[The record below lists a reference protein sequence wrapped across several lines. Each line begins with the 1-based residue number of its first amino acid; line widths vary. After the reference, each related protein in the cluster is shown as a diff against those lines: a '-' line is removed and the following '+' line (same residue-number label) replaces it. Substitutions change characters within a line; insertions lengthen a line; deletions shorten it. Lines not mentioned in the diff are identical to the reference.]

1 MMIYVVGI
9 GLDGASG
16 LSESVLNVIAGATI
30 LVGSDRHLSYFPE
43 HPAFRLILGD
53 LTETIVAIRQQLTRW
68 ESEKKQSTNNYIVIL
83 VSGDPLFFGLG
94 RLLIAEFPSEQ
105 LTFYPH
111 ISSIQLAFNR
121 IKIPWQDARILSVHG
136 RSMETLIQALQQGA
150 EKIAIL
156 TDNLYNPPAI
166 AQLIKSLDLPS
177 RYQFWVCENL
187 GGKDERV
194 QQWEIESLKNQE
206 FSSLNIVILLR
217 ESALGLEPFD
227 LSKIPTFGIPDQLF
241 FSYSDRPGLM
251 TKREVR
257 TLILGELALQPKQT
271 IWDIGAGTGSVSI
284 EIARLF
290 PDSTVYSIEKTA
302 AGTTLIEQNR
312 QRFQVNNL
320 VSIHGEAPEILHH
333 LRSPNRIFIGG
344 SGSNLSEILGI
355 CSIRLSPGGV
365 IVLALATIEH
375 LNTALNWLDQRKRIE
390 RSWSYRIL
398 NVQLSRSVPVANLTR
413 FSPLNPVTLL
423 TISHHSL
430 FA

>member
-1 MMIYVVGI
+1 MIHVIGI

-16 LSESVLNVIAGATI
+16 LSESVLNLVAGATV

-43 HPAFRLILGD
+43 HSASRLVLKD
-53 LTETIVAIRQQLTRW
+53 LTETIVAIRQQLTVW
-68 ESEKKQSTNNYIVIL
+68 EIEKKQSPNNYIVIL

-94 RLLIAEFPSEQ
+94 RLLVAEFPQEQ
-105 LTFYPH
+105 LTFHPH
-111 ISSIQLAFNR
+111 VSSIQLAFNR
-121 IKIPWQDARILSVHG
+121 IKTPWQDAQILSAHG
-136 RSMETLIQALQQGA
+136 RSMETLIQALQQGI

-156 TDNLYNPPAI
+156 TDNIHNPQAI
-166 AQLIKSLDLPS
+166 AQLINSLDLPS
-177 RYQFWVCENL
+177 YYQFWVCENL
-187 GGKDERV
+187 GGNDERV
-194 QQWEIESLKNQE
+194 QLWDRESLKNQE
-206 FSSLNIVILLR
+206 FSPLNIVILLR
-217 ESALGLEPFD
+217 QSRSGIEPLD
-227 LSKIPTFGIPDQLF
+227 LSKIPSFGIQDQF
-241 FSYSDRPGLM
+241 FLSYSDRPGLM

-257 TLILGELALQPKQT
+257 ILVLGELALQPKQT

-312 QRFQVNNL
+312 QRFQVNNV
-320 VSIHGEAPEILHH
+320 VSIHGEAPDILHH

-344 SGSNLSEILGI
+344 SGNNLSEILGV

-375 LNTALNWLDQRKRIE
+375 LNTALNWLEQRKRIE

>member
-1 MMIYVVGI
+1 MIHVVGI

-16 LSESVLNVIAGATI
+16 LSNSVLNVIETATI

-43 HPAFRLILGD
+43 HPASRIVLQD
-53 LTETIVAIRQQLTRW
+53 LTETIFTIRQELTRW
-68 ESEKKQSTNNYIVIL
+68 ELEKRESTHNSIVIL
-83 VSGDPLFFGLG
+83 VSGDPLFFGFG
-94 RLLIAEFPSEQ
+94 RLLIAELPPEQ
-105 LTFYPH
+105 LTFHPH
-111 ISSIQLAFNR
+111 VSSIQLAFNR
-121 IKIPWQDARILSVHG
+121 IKTPWQDAHIISVHG
-136 RSMETLIQALQQGA
+136 RSLEMLIQALQQGV

-156 TDNLYNPPAI
+156 TDNIHNPVVI
-166 AQLIKSLDLPS
+166 AQLIQNLDLPS

-187 GGKDERV
+187 GGNDERV
-194 QQWEIESLKNQE
+194 QQWQIESLKNQE
-206 FSSLNIVILLR
+206 FSSLNLIILLR
-217 ESALGLEPFD
+217 QSRSKTEPLD
-227 LSKIPTFGIPDQLF
+227 LSKISSFGIPDQLF
-241 FSYSDRPGLM
+241 LSYSDRPGLM

-257 TLILGELALQPKQT
+257 TLVLGELALQPKQT

-320 VSIHGEAPEILHH
+320 VSIHGEAPDILHH
-333 LRSPNRIFIGG
+333 LRSPHRIFIGG
-344 SGSNLSEILGI
+344 SGNNLSEILGI
-355 CSIRLSPGGV
+355 CSIRLSPGG
-365 IVLALATIEH
+365 IMVLALATLEH
-375 LNTALNWLDQRKRIE
+375 LNTALSWLEQRKRIE

-413 FSPLNPVTLL
+413 FSPLNPVTIL

-430 FA
+430 FM